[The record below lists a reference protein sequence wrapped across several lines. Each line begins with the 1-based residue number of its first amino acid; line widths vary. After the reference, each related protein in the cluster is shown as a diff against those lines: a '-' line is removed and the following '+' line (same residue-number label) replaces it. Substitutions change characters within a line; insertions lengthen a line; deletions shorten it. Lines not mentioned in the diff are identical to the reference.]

1 MVVANRHSLKNRSG
15 VPRSLN
21 LAADGYGTAEIRQA
35 TGKAKPV
42 IRRWQERFRD
52 ERAAAFW
59 RDETRPSRIA
69 PLGPE
74 GPTRWSPAL
83 TLAEAPPAA
92 SHWADSAT
100 AKAVGISVSS
110 VQRIWCAH
118 GFQPHRVRQFSCPPI
133 RSSRPSCTKSSASMS
148 TCPITPLSCRSARR
162 ERSRSST
169 APSQT
174 CP

>member
-42 IRRWQERFRD
+42 IRRWQECFRD
-52 ERAAAFW
+52 ERAAALW

-74 GPTRWSPAL
+74 GADQVVARPHAGGS
-83 TLAEAPPAA
+83 AA
-92 SHWADSAT
+92 DGQSL
-100 AKAVGISVSS
+100 G
-110 VQRIWCAH
+110 RL
-118 GFQPHRVRQFSCPPI
+118 GNG
-133 RSSRPSCTKSSASMS
+133 
-148 TCPITPLSCRSARR
+148 
-162 ERSRSST
+162 
-169 APSQT
+169 
-174 CP
+174 